1 MIDISINGLQKF
13 FGDFQLL
20 KNITF
25 DIVEGEK
32 VGLIGTNGAGK
43 TTLMKILTTLARTG
57 NASDPS
63 LFDEGYAFVNRNKRV
78 GLIDQIPVFPAEYT
92 VNDVLATA
100 FSHLDDLSAE
110 IEEAAARMAEDSS
123 PEVMKRYGDLQ
134 MRFELMGGYERGYML
149 EKVANGLGLDVSIR
163 TRPFVKLS
171 GGEQTRVNLA
181 RVILEKTDILFLDE
195 PTNHLDIEAVEWLGE
210 YLAQYKGTV
219 LLISH
224 DRYFLDQVVDRII
237 EIENGESVDY
247 DGNYSYYAVEK
258 ERRYTE
264 KLLEWEAQDAE
275 KKRLEEMARRY
286 KSWATEK
293 MVKRALTIE
302 KRAAKIKVGDRP
314 RRVKKMTASLS
325 EKTFFADEALKFRDL
340 RKTFGQ
346 RTVVDGVSELI
357 GGGERVAIY
366 GPNGC
371 GKSTLLKMLVGELEP
386 DDGDV
391 KFGLQIKWAYLPQ
404 LVTFDNMDRNIID
417 TMLYTLPLSPQA
429 ARNRLG
435 SFKFS
440 GEDVYKPLSTLSG
453 GERSRLKLCIL
464 MHEELNMLILD
475 EPTNHLDLASREW
488 IEEVLEEFSGVI
500 LFVSHD
506 RYFVSR
512 FATRVWEMRD
522 GKLYDYKCDFEEY
535 RTRKK
540 REAEVAAAK
549 KYSDSAKVEKKP
561 EQKKK
566 GERRNLPRLVE
577 NTKKEI
583 AKLEEAIGELEY
595 EIGENSTDYE
605 VLNDLLTEKDIKENE
620 LLEKYELLEEL
631 EAELAAQNA

>member
-1 MIDISINGLQKF
+1 MIDISVNGLQKF

-25 DIVEGEK
+25 DIEEGEK

-43 TTLMKILTTLARTG
+43 TTLLKILISLATSG

-63 LFDEGYAFVNRNKRV
+63 LFDDGTAHVNKGKRV
-78 GLIDQIPVFPAEYT
+78 GLIDQIPVYPEVYS
-92 VNDVLATA
+92 VNDVLETA
-100 FSHLDDLSAE
+100 FSHLDTLSKE
-110 IEEAAARMAEDSS
+110 IESLAYRMENDHS
-123 PEVMKRYGDLQ
+123 PELLKQYGDLQ
-134 MRFELMGGYERGYML
+134 LKFELNGGYERSYML
-149 EKVANGLGLDVSIR
+149 EKVANGLGLDASIR
-163 TRPFVKLS
+163 SRPFCKLS

-181 RVILEKTDILFLDE
+181 RVMLEKTDILFLDE

-210 YLAQYKGTV
+210 YLATYKGTI
-219 LLISH
+219 LMISH

-237 EIENGESVDY
+237 EIESGESVDY

-264 KLLEWEAQDAE
+264 KLLEWEAQDQE

-302 KRAAKIKVGDRP
+302 KRAAKITVGDRP
-314 RRVKKMTASLS
+314 RKVKKMTASIS
-325 EKTFFADEALKFRDL
+325 EKTFYADEALKFRDL
-340 RKTFGQ
+340 RKAFGE
-346 RTVVDGVSELI
+346 RTIVDGVSQLI
-357 GGGERVAIY
+357 GGNERVAIY

-371 GKSTLLKMLVGELEP
+371 GKTTLLKMLIGELTP

-391 KFGLQIKWAYLPQ
+391 QFGMQVKWAYLPQ
-404 LVTFDNMDRNIID
+404 LVTFDNMERNILD
-417 TMLYTLPLSPQA
+417 TMIYTLPLSTQA
-429 ARNRLG
+429 ARTRLG
-435 SFKFS
+435 SFRFT
-440 GEDVYKPLSTLSG
+440 GDDVYKPLTALSG

-488 IEEVLEEFSGVI
+488 IEEVLEEFSGII

-522 GKLYDYKCDFEEY
+522 GKLYDYKCNFEEY
-535 RTRKK
+535 RIRKK
-540 REAEVAAAK
+540 REEESAASRRNIDKPKAEKPAEQRK
-549 KYSDSAKVEKKP
+549 KS
-561 EQKKK
+561 
-566 GERRNLPRLVE
+566 ERRNLPRIIE

-583 AKLEEAIGELEY
+583 EKLEDEIGELEY

-605 VLNDLLTEKDIKENE
+605 ALSELLTEKDIKENE
-620 LLEKYELLEEL
+620 LLEKYAFLDEL
-631 EAELAAQNA
+631 ELEREER